1 MIATAEYSNFK
12 KKIFFLIVFCF
23 LSTSVIGQKKISFK
37 DSLDHKIDLSDWVIA
52 SKGFIPIPYLITEPA
67 LGGIGGALVP
77 VFIKQNT
84 PYVDSINGKL
94 VKSRAKPNLLALGAA
109 YTANGTWFVGGGTA
123 GTIKKWRANYR
134 VFGGYANVNMN
145 FYRTFQNG
153 TEGSFEF
160 NINTVPIY
168 GQFTKQIGLSS
179 WSAGLDYLFLNT
191 TLGNPNPMFNTPKEV
206 NSVVSKLGLVFD
218 YDKRDN
224 VFTPDKGF
232 RWNTSFSGSDEII
245 GSDYG
250 FTKLTSS
257 AFWYVPISKQLIA
270 GFRAEY
276 QQIWGSP
283 PFYMKP
289 FVAMRGIPIMRYQGD
304 ITALAETEWR
314 WDVTHRHSLV
324 AFGGAG
330 KAIADGD
337 VFQESSWRV
346 SSGAGYRY
354 LLARKLKLRA
364 GFDIARGPED
374 WAYYIVFGTN
384 WVK

>member
-1 MIATAEYSNFK
+1 MRASADCSRLRIT
-12 KKIFFLIVFCF
+12 ILFLILFFSFSIVA
-23 LSTSVIGQKKISFK
+23 LGQKNISFK
-37 DSLDHKIDLSDWVIA
+37 DSLDHKIDLSDWVIS

-77 VFIKQNT
+77 VFIKPNT
-84 PYVDSINGKL
+84 PYLDTINGKL
-94 VKSRAKPNLLALGAA
+94 VKSRAKPNLLAVGAG

-134 VFGGYANVNMN
+134 LFGGYADVNMN
-145 FYRTFQNG
+145 FYHTLQNG

-160 NINTVPIY
+160 NIKTVPIY
-168 GQFTKQIGLSS
+168 GQFTKQIGLSA
-179 WSAGLDYLFLNT
+179 WSLGLDYLFLNT
-191 TLGNPNPMFNTPKEV
+191 TLANSNPLFNTPKEL
-206 NSVVSKLGLVFD
+206 NSIVSKLGLVFD

-224 VFTPDKGF
+224 VFTPDKGI
-232 RWNTSFSGSDEII
+232 RWKTSLAGSDEII

-250 FTKLTSS
+250 FTTLSSS

-289 FVAMRGIPIMRYQGD
+289 FIVMRGIPIMRYQGD

-314 WDVTHRHSLV
+314 WDFTNRHSLV
-324 AFGGAG
+324 TFGGAA
-330 KAIADGD
+330 KAISNGD
-337 VFQESSWRV
+337 TFQESSWRV
-346 SSGAGYRY
+346 AGGLGWRY

-364 GFDIARGPED
+364 GIDIARGPED

-384 WVK
+384 WIK